1 MRSRCLGGVVS
12 RLGRLRTGGRGCG
25 RPVGFTGTV
34 DTRGALDEELHAW
47 EAEKRVG
54 RRPRGRHVERQQ
66 GEVLD
71 VTLRSD
77 KLVAD
82 LLKFLDAAVGPDR
95 YVLVVTSVHGVCP
108 IPEQERTRREYPAAR
123 RVKVPDL
130 LVPLEAALTDVFGPG
145 SDGPVRWLAL
155 RPPALYRDAHWRVPK
170 FGLDRADLVSYRS
183 SLVAASGNRALAAC
197 EAFKGDALIVESE
210 HDSMVP
216 HTVIESYR
224 AAFGHVRSITY
235 RVLSGADHALSSEQS
250 RHDYGQLLV
259 TWMTEMLLGARAAT
273 GRVRPMPKNPA

>member
-1 MRSRCLGGVVS
+1 MATTRHRQIQI
-12 RLGRLRTGGRGCG
+12 
-25 RPVGFTGTV
+25 PV
-34 DTRGALDEELHAW
+34 DH
-47 EAEKRVG
+47 
-54 RRPRGRHVERQQ
+54 ERIAA
-66 GEVLD
+66 
-71 VTLRSD
+71 T
-77 KLVAD
+77 LVAPSTLVPGV
-82 LLKFLDAAVGPDR
+82 LL
-95 YVLVVTSVHGVCP
+95 VHGWDGSQAQYIARAHEIAALGCICMTIDLRGHAQHAALREAVT
-108 IPEQERTRREYPAAR
+108 PEQNLQDVLAAYDSLVGHPAVDPEAMAI
-123 RVKVPDL
+123 VGSSYGGYL
-130 LVPLEAALTDVFGPG
+130 AALATAQR
-145 SDGPVRWLAL
+145 PVRWLAL
-155 RPPALYRDAHWRVPK
+155 RAPALYRDAHWRVPK